1 MSNQRG
7 SIAANKDKRSKKAAG
22 GEDTGEDA
30 LSANPF
36 TVEDDQGSAAGQRRK
51 HKKSKRGEAA
61 E

>member
-7 SIAANKDKRSKKAAG
+7 SVAGGKDKRSKKAVG
-22 GEDTGEDA
+22 GEDTGEDGQ
-30 LSANPF
+30 SANPF
-36 TVEDDQGSAAGQRRK
+36 TVEDDQGSAAGHSRK